1 MDLDNQIQVY
11 IDEHEK
17 FKDILVELR
26 RIVKNEDFE
35 ETLKWGIPTY
45 VYGKKNLV
53 GIGAFQN
60 HVGLWFFQGA
70 LLNDKARILHNAQT
84 GKTKAMRQI
93 HFKKLDEID
102 EPTLVAY
109 LQETIK
115 NQNNGLRVKISK
127 AVKQVV
133 IPSDLD
139 SFLSADLSMLKAFIK
154 LTPGRQKEY
163 IEYIQSAKREQTKS
177 DRLKK
182 ITPLIKAGKGLND
195 KYKSN
200 R

>member
-1 MDLDNQIQVY
+1 MNLDNQIQAY

-26 RIVKNEDFE
+26 RIVKNEAFE

-45 VYGKKNLV
+45 VYEQKNV
-53 GIGAFQN
+53 VAIGAFKN
-60 HVGLWFFQGA
+60 HIGLWFFQGA
-70 LLNDKARILHNAQT
+70 LLKDEARILHNAQE

-93 HFKKLDEID
+93 HFKKLEEID
-102 EPTLVAY
+102 QPVLAAY
-109 LQETIK
+109 LQETIE
-115 NQNNGLRVKISK
+115 NQNKGLKVIISK
-127 AVKQVV
+127 PVNQVV
-133 IPSDLD
+133 IPTELK
-139 SFLSADLSMLKAFIK
+139 SFLSTDLSMFKAFKK
-154 LTPGRQKEY
+154 LTPGRQMEY
-163 IEYIQSAKREQTKS
+163 IEYINSAKREQTKS

>member
-1 MDLDNQIQVY
+1 MDLDHKIQAY
-11 IDEHEK
+11 IDEHKK

-26 RIVKNEDFE
+26 RIVKNEAFE

-45 VYGKKNLV
+45 VYDQKNLV
-53 GIGAFQN
+53 GIAAFKN

-70 LLNDKARILHNAQT
+70 LLKDKARILHNAQE

-93 HFKKLDEID
+93 HFKRLDDID
-102 EPTLVAY
+102 ETTMKTY
-109 LQETIK
+109 LQETIT
-115 NQNNGLRVKISK
+115 NQNKGLTVKISK
-127 AVKQVV
+127 PLKQIS
-133 IPSDLD
+133 IPSEMA
-139 SFLSADLSMLKAFIK
+139 SFLSLDNLMLNAFEN

-163 IEYIQSAKREQTKS
+163 IEYILSAKREQTKS

-200 R
+200 S

>member
-1 MDLDNQIQVY
+1 MNLDNQIQTY
-11 IDEHEK
+11 IDKHEK

-26 RIVKNEDFE
+26 RIVKNEAFE

-45 VYGKKNLV
+45 VYEQKNLV
-53 GIGAFQN
+53 AIGAFKN

-70 LLNDKARILHNAQT
+70 LLKDKARILHNAQE

-93 HFKKLDEID
+93 HFKNLDEID
-102 EPTLVAY
+102 ETTLVAY

-115 NQNNGLRVKISK
+115 NQNKGLSVKISK
-127 AVKQVV
+127 PVKQVV
-133 IPSDLD
+133 ISSELN
-139 SFLSADLSMLKAFIK
+139 SFLSADVSMLKAFKK

-163 IEYIQSAKREQTKS
+163 IEYIESAKRERTKS

-182 ITPLIKAGKGLND
+182 IIPLIKAEKGLND

-200 R
+200 S

>member
-1 MDLDNQIQVY
+1 MDLDNQIQAY

-17 FKDILVELR
+17 FKEILVELR
-26 RIVKNEDFE
+26 RIVKNEDFQ

-45 VYGKKNLV
+45 VYGKKNLI

-70 LLNDKARILHNAQT
+70 LLNDKARILHNAQE

-93 HFKKLDEID
+93 HIKKLDEID

-109 LQETIK
+109 LQETIE
-115 NQNNGLRVKISK
+115 NQNKGLKIKTSK

-133 IPSDLD
+133 IPSDLN
-139 SFLSADLSMLKAFIK
+139 SFLSADLLMLKAFKK

>member
-1 MDLDNQIQVY
+1 MNFDNQIQAY

-45 VYGKKNLV
+45 VYEQKNLV
-53 GIGAFQN
+53 GIGAFKH

-70 LLNDKARILHNAQT
+70 LLKDKSRVLHNAQE

-93 HFKKLDEID
+93 HFKKIDEID
-102 EPTLVAY
+102 EPTLTAY
-109 LQETIK
+109 LQETIE
-115 NQNNGLRVKISK
+115 NQHKGLEVKISK
-127 AVKQVV
+127 PVKHIV
-133 IPSDLD
+133 IPSELN
-139 SFLSADLSMLKAFIK
+139 SFLSGDVSILNAFKK

-163 IEYIQSAKREQTKS
+163 IEYIDSAKREQTKS

-200 R
+200 S

>member
-1 MDLDNQIQVY
+1 MNLDNQIQAY
-11 IDEHEK
+11 INEHEK

-26 RIVKNEDFE
+26 RIVKNKAFE

-45 VYGKKNLV
+45 VYEQKNLV
-53 GIGAFQN
+53 GIGAFKN

-70 LLNDKARILHNAQT
+70 LLKDEAGILHNAQE

-93 HFKKLDEID
+93 HFKKFEEID
-102 EPTLVAY
+102 EQILVAY
-109 LQETIK
+109 LQETID
-115 NQNNGLRVKISK
+115 NQNKGLKVNISK
-127 AVKQVV
+127 PVKQVV
-133 IPSDLD
+133 IPTELK
-139 SFLSADLSMLKAFIK
+139 SFLSADLLMFKAFKK

-163 IEYIQSAKREQTKS
+163 IEYIHSAKREQTKS